1 MQAHK
6 DAQEW
11 MNNQATVDSRAGVSS
26 ARGTYRNRRNE
37 WRRPDTGWIKCN
49 VDGSFTNSN
58 IPSRAGWV
66 IRDSRGVYQ
75 GAGQGIGQ
83 VVRNPLESEL
93 QAIIMAMQNCWSH
106 GYKKI
111 IIEGDCQKAIHLLN
125 RIGLCFHSYNW
136 IREALWWKQK
146 FESVEFQWI
155 NREGNRVADKLAKS
169 DIFNHST
176 FCFHHYVPNSITML
190 LHNDYV
196 ISN

>member
-1 MQAHK
+1 MLMVLSPIQ
-6 DAQEW
+6 
-11 MNNQATVDSRAGVSS
+11 TFRAV
-26 ARGTYRNRRNE
+26 
-37 WRRPDTGWIKCN
+37 
-49 VDGSFTNSN
+49 
-58 IPSRAGWV
+58 GWV

-75 GAGQGIGQ
+75 GTGQGIGQ

-93 QAIIMAMQNCWSH
+93 QAIIMAMRNCWSH

-111 IIEGDCQKAIHLLN
+111 IIEGDYQKAIHLLN

-136 IREALWWKQK
+136 IREALWWIQK
-146 FESVEFQWI
+146 FESLEFQWI

-169 DIFNHST
+169 DILNHST
-176 FCFHHYVPNSITML
+176 FCFHHFVSNTITML